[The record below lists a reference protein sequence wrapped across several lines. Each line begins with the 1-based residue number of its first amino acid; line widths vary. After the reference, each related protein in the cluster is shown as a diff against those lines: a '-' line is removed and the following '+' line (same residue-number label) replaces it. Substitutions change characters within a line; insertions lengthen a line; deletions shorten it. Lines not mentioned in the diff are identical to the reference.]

1 MKKNKSFR
9 EWFFND
15 YLMKLQLSSPLISG
29 NKNLSDKHERI
40 CKVAEYIIANPTIN
54 VFDLRK
60 YIALSFFVS
69 MRTSLDYINYAKMFI
84 DEWNKK

>member
-1 MKKNKSFR
+1 MSEKTFR
-9 EWFFND
+9 EWFYYD

-40 CKVAEYIIANPTIN
+40 CRVAEYIIENPTIN
-54 VFDLRK
+54 VADLRK